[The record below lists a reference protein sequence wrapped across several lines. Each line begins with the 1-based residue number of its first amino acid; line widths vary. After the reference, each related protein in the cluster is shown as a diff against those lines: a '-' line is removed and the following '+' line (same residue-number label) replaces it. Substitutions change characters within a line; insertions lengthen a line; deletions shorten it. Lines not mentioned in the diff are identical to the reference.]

1 MSDEPQ
7 APAELIRRL
16 PATFA
21 PALNDQFRQW
31 NLLFPA
37 EQRQIRAQLAW
48 LSRLPPDQFDHL
60 FAHLLDIERRM
71 DLPHWDPKTA
81 GLSVRDSGILARSPL
96 YPQWRAEVERVFARI
111 DESAIPSGGLES
123 LPRLVVCILPPGIPL
138 TDQPLWP
145 DLEKR
150 GAWLALDRRFGEVL
164 PALVPAI
171 TGRVCPASLEP
182 VERTWVFESGARLSG
197 IAGAEALSW
206 DSLGLLRREF
216 LRRLN
221 AVQRDLRSVDQTNEN
236 LKHADINRLVEPEIA
251 ANPRLREFVRT
262 LFLSGNGSL
271 VFGNSF
277 VQWGASE
284 ALRRAQPQV
293 LIASFGIRKKLKP
306 FSSLVLFEDQSRSN
320 PVPDED
326 DPAGSLVDAAM
337 LSQYVYLGAR
347 RVACYAG
354 HSVTLMA
361 AFDSSRVLVLLPQD
375 PSFPDLSKAGKDLIS
390 FALGWLTPAA

>member
-7 APAELIRRL
+7 APTQLIRRL

-37 EQRQIRAQLAW
+37 EQRQIRAQLDW
-48 LSRLPPDQFDHL
+48 LSQLPRDQFDHL
-60 FAHLLDIERRM
+60 FAHLFDIESRM
-71 DLPHWDPKTA
+71 ALPRWDPNTA

-96 YPQWRAEVERVFARI
+96 YPQWRTEVEKVFARI
-111 DESAIPSGGLES
+111 DQSAIPSAGLGS
-123 LPRLVVCILPPGIPL
+123 LPRLVVCVLPPGIPL
-138 TDQPLWP
+138 AGQSLWP
-145 DLEKR
+145 DLEQD
-150 GAWLALDRRFGEVL
+150 GVWLPAGRPFGEIL
-164 PALVPAI
+164 PALLAAVAD
-171 TGRVCPASLEP
+171 RVCPQALET
-182 VERTWVFESGARLSG
+182 VERTWVFESHTRFFGM
-197 IAGAEALSW
+197 AGADVLSW
-206 DSLGLLRREF
+206 DSLEPVRRDF

-221 AVQRDLRSVDQTNEN
+221 AVQRDLRSVDQTNED
-236 LKHADINRLVEPEIA
+236 LKRADITRLVGPELA
-251 ANPRLREFVRT
+251 ANPRLREFLRT

-284 ALRRAQPQV
+284 AFRRAQPQV
-293 LIASFGIRKKLKP
+293 LIACFGIRKKLKP

-347 RVACYAG
+347 RVACYEA
-354 HSVTLMA
+354 HAVTLMA
-361 AFDSSRVLVLLPQD
+361 ACDSDRVLILP
-375 PSFPDLSKAGKDLIS
+375 PRGSRFPDLPSPHDLI
-390 FALGWLTPAA
+390 ALSLRWLTQRA